1 MDRRGNRPQF
11 DVVTGVSTGGSW
23 PSLPSS
29 VQTMTTSSAI
39 RIRAWTRRTSTGKAG
54 GHRAFTDSLN
64 DSEPLLR
71 QIESTITP
79 TVVARIA
86 EGHEN
91 GRRLYIGTTDL
102 DGRRPVVWDLG
113 AIAASGKPDSRELIC
128 KLLLASA
135 AIPAFFPSVEIPV
148 EVDGKKYLEPCGRW
162 PHAAPLFRPP
172 YIPEDTSSLITSRI
186 ALRVG

>member
-1 MDRRGNRPQF
+1 VAVFAFLGPDYDNELRHSYTSV
-11 DVVTGVSTGGSW
+11 D
-23 PSLPSS
+23 SS
-29 VQTMTTSSAI
+29 DIYRKKPVAI
-39 RIRAWTRRTSTGKAG
+39 AL
-54 GHRAFTDSLN
+54 FTDSLN

-148 EVDGKKYLEPCGRW
+148 EVDGKKYLERHVDGGLTQ
-162 PHAAPLFRPP
+162 PLFPNCFTGRMS
-172 YIPEDTSSLITSRI
+172 T
-186 ALRVG
+186 